1 MKVNEIKDLAVRI
14 TAISTLSDTLE
25 MVVAVLDILS
35 TLDDDWILA
44 ERIRETG
51 DPNTGFG
58 SIETTRKNALNHRE
72 ATEKMLVRLGA
83 NRVLGTLNKFR
94 RSTSSNPEIS
104 ADYLEKC
111 FGYLAII
118 HATRGEI
125 DSVID
130 CLETIKETTGNISL
144 SVAQSKLAIQIYSD
158 SSSASPDT
166 LKDLFDYYR
175 GLVFSAVSQVDSTSD
190 VVFWLQEI
198 SRVIRNNLGKV
209 DQGYIQE
216 SVERLKF
223 LASQKINDPK
233 KLDSVL
239 IDLAKILLNF

>member
-1 MKVNEIKDLAVRI
+1 MKVNEIKDLAVKI

-58 SIETTRKNALNHRE
+58 SIETTRKNALKHRE
-72 ATEKMLVRLGA
+72 ATEKMLVRLA
-83 NRVLGTLNKFR
+83 ASRVQTALNRYRKLA
-94 RSTSSNPEIS
+94 PDPAMS

-118 HATRGEI
+118 YATRGEI
-125 DSVID
+125 DAVID
-130 CLETIKETTGNISL
+130 CLETVKETTGNISL
-144 SVAQSKLAIQIYSD
+144 SVAQSKLAIQIYSEL
-158 SSSASPDT
+158 AAAKVEPI
-166 LKDLFDYYR
+166 KELFDYYR
-175 GLVFSAVSQVDSTSD
+175 GLVFSAITPVDSEED
-190 VVFWLQEI
+190 IMFWLEEV

-209 DQGYIQE
+209 EQNYVNENI
-216 SVERLKF
+216 ERLKF
-223 LASQKINDPK
+223 LASQKIKDSK
-233 KLDSVL
+233 KLNTSL
-239 IDLAKILLNF
+239 MELAKILLNF